1 MAIGTMYNTSS
12 HTSTRIKRQDLRR
25 GEYLN
30 VHVLVCHVLGHS
42 EFLLETRCQV

>member
-1 MAIGTMYNTSS
+1 MAIGTMYN
-12 HTSTRIKRQDLRR
+12 TSTRIKRQDLRR

-30 VHVLVCHVLGHS
+30 VHVCHVLGHS